1 MVELPLKEQVLSF
14 RHYCFLQSKHKNHRI
29 KVLCYYLCILL
40 LHNQT
45 VMSSQFVLSKLQHHL
60 MRKQHKTVHESA
72 VDF

>member
-14 RHYCFLQSKHKNHRI
+14 RHYWFLQSKHKNHRI

-45 VMSSQFVLSKLQHHL
+45 VMSRQFVLSKLHHL
-60 MRKQHKTVHESA
+60 MRKQHKTVHEPA